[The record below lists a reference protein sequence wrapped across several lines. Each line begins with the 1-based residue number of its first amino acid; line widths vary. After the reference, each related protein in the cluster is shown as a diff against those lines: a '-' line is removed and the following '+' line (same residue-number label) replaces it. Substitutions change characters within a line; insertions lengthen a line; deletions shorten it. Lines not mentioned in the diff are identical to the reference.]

1 MEDGS
6 RNKNQAGVGSGGKT
20 PKKNLKTTRK
30 NKTTTKREK
39 NKILKTK
46 SIQREEKSRHQQKQQ
61 QQQQQQGNGRH
72 HKEHA
77 LTPVSTKDK
86 STTVSVIL
94 QRKRVSREAP
104 MNLNQQKPP
113 TDSRPR
119 CAAALAE
126 EEQEKQSARRE
137 RACLRDA
144 GSEGT
149 EEEKS

>member
-46 SIQREEKSRHQQKQQ
+46 SIQREEKSRHQQ
-61 QQQQQQGNGRH
+61 QQQGNGRH

-77 LTPVSTKDK
+77 LTPVSTEDK
-86 STTVSVIL
+86 STTASAIL
-94 QRKRVSREAP
+94 QRKRVGREAP
-104 MNLNQQKPP
+104 MNQIG
-113 TDSRPR
+113 
-119 CAAALAE
+119 
-126 EEQEKQSARRE
+126 
-137 RACLRDA
+137 RAHV
-144 GSEGT
+144 
-149 EEEKS
+149 